1 VIGGERA
8 VKEELAI
15 AVAPAIVEGRVIE
28 VVAVKS
34 PAVVGPI
41 EAAPEAGPAPLKAS
55 IVAVA
60 QRAARASEAAPA
72 GQALA
77 AVGEGL
83 GAGAA
88 VPEVAAAEDDEDRLF
103 PWPAVRFRVGKMEHW
118 NDRIN
123 EITVFRFSIVLA

>member
-1 VIGGERA
+1 
-8 VKEELAI
+8 
-15 AVAPAIVEGRVIE
+15 
-28 VVAVKS
+28 
-34 PAVVGPI
+34 
-41 EAAPEAGPAPLKAS
+41 LKAS

-83 GAGAA
+83 GGAAAA

-123 EITVFRFSIVLA
+123 EITVFRSSIVLA